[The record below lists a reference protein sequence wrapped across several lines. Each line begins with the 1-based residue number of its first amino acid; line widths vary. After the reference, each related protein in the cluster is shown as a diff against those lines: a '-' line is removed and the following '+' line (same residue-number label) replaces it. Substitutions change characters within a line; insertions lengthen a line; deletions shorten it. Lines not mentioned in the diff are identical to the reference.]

1 MMELRRRGFLSLA
14 AGAACLPFAS
24 RAAWAQAYPA
34 RPVTIV
40 VGFAAGG
47 TTDISARLI
56 AQWLS
61 ERLGRQFVVENR
73 PGAGTNIATEAVVR
87 APADGYTL
95 LVASAANAINAS
107 LYEKLSFV
115 FLRDI
120 APVAGII
127 RVVNVMEVHPSVPAT
142 TIPELIAYAKAN
154 PGKLNMASAGIGS
167 PSHVAGELFKLMA
180 GLDLVHV
187 PYRGVAPALADLLGG
202 QVQVMVDNMP
212 TGIEH
217 IRSGRLRALAV
228 TSARRTDV
236 LPDVPAM
243 SEFLP
248 GYEATSWFG
257 IGAPKDTPREVIE
270 LLNREINAAFADPS
284 IRARIAA
291 MGATAFPGSPAD
303 FGKHLADETEKWAK
317 VVKFSG
323 AKAE

>member
-1 MMELRRRGFLSLA
+1 MTLSRRRFLQVA
-14 AGAACLPFAS
+14 ASAAALPVAS
-24 RAAWAQAYPA
+24 RAARAQAYPA

-107 LYEKLSFV
+107 LYDKLNFV

-142 TIPELIAYAKAN
+142 TIPQLIAYAKAN

-180 GLDLVHV
+180 GVDLVHV
-187 PYRGVAPALADLLGG
+187 PYRGVAPALSDLLGG

-217 IRSGRLRALAV
+217 IRAGRLRALAV
-228 TSARRTDV
+228 TSAARTDV

-257 IGAPKDTPREVIE
+257 IGAPRNTPSEVID
-270 LLNREINAAFADPS
+270 LLNREINAAFADPN
-284 IRARIAA
+284 IKARIAA

>member
-1 MMELRRRGFLSLA
+1 
-14 AGAACLPFAS
+14 
-24 RAAWAQAYPA
+24 
-34 RPVTIV
+34 
-40 VGFAAGG
+40 
-47 TTDISARLI
+47 
-56 AQWLS
+56 
-61 ERLGRQFVVENR
+61 
-73 PGAGTNIATEAVVR
+73 
-87 APADGYTL
+87 
-95 LVASAANAINAS
+95 
-107 LYEKLSFV
+107 
-115 FLRDI
+115 
-120 APVAGII
+120 
-127 RVVNVMEVHPSVPAT
+127 
-142 TIPELIAYAKAN
+142 
-154 PGKLNMASAGIGS
+154 
-167 PSHVAGELFKLMA
+167 VAGELFKLMA